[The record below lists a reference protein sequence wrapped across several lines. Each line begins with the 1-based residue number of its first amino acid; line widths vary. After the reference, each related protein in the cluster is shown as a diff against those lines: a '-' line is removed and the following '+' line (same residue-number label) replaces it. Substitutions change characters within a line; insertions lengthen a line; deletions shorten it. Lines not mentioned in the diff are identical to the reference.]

1 MNIEA
6 NNWTYDLR
14 RVNVLVTVETR
25 KGVQMIPVQYRDS
38 ETEEILELRHEESA
52 PTMGSRVRL
61 HFRDY
66 DVVYRWKCV
75 PTCCIVYVRRAMAE
89 KRESIAA

>member
-1 MNIEA
+1 MRA
-6 NNWTYDLR
+6 
-14 RVNVLVTVETR
+14 VNVLVTLETR
-25 KGVQMIPVQYRDS
+25 KGKGVQMIPVQYRDS
-38 ETEEILELRHEESA
+38 ETEEIVELRHEESA

-66 DVVYRWKCV
+66 DVLYRWKCV

-89 KRESIAA
+89 KRESLAA